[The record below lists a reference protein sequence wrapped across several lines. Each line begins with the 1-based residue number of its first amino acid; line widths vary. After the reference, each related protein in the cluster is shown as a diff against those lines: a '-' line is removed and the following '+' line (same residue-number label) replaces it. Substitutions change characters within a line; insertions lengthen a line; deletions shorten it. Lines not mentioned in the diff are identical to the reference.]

1 MAFLLPFEGRLPRY
15 GYAGLEDR
23 LDASASDPRSTRDA
37 MRSPAAARAAMSGEV
52 AEPFGACCG
61 RVGKPKANSRPLTVE
76 T

>member
-1 MAFLLPFEGRLPRY
+1 
-15 GYAGLEDR
+15 
-23 LDASASDPRSTRDA
+23 

-52 AEPFGACCG
+52 AEPFSACCG